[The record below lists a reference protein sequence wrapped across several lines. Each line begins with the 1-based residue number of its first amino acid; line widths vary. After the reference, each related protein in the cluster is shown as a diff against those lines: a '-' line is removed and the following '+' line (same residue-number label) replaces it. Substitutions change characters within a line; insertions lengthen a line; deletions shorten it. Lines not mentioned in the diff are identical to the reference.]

1 MEKILTFPCCF
12 FYRVLAPLDIVELDR
27 LAPCDMTL
35 LVQDIDRVLGICQV
49 CFKWCPSGNTTST
62 VPSSTSSPEIHG
74 RCRELLPTLVVT
86 STYMPRFH
94 TSQELGM
101 IQYNEGI
108 ASLSLQISSHPSFE
122 RRKGS
127 KGTANSRTLPHY
139 GNSKPEWR
147 EWRKSSLSHV
157 ASSTVWFLPWT
168 LQNLIV
174 LRLVTQLFW
183 SKILIGCS
191 GYVRSALSGATSGNT
206 TSTVPSSTSSA
217 EICGRCH

>member
-49 CFKWCPSGNTTST
+49 CFKWCPSSNTTST

-86 STYMPRFH
+86 LTYMPRFH

-108 ASLSLQISSHPSFE
+108 ASLSLQISSRPSLV
-122 RRKGS
+122 KPLSIHGLQPQTV
-127 KGTANSRTLPHY
+127 KVGTFCLH
-139 GNSKPEWR
+139 
-147 EWRKSSLSHV
+147 SSLGV
-157 ASSTVWFLPWT
+157 T
-168 LQNLIV
+168 
-174 LRLVTQLFW
+174 LRLLVVLNMVYRCFG
-183 SKILIGCS
+183 LINNVWTKYSFLSWLNPIEQCA
-191 GYVRSALSGATSGNT
+191 ALSS
-206 TSTVPSSTSSA
+206 
-217 EICGRCH
+217 I